1 MARAKLTR
9 IFALIL
15 TLLMLTPAASAA
27 MFGKASLVSPK
38 TTVYTDVPSTHWAFV
53 NIMNVSSKNWF
64 SGYPDGSFRPNGTIT
79 RAEAAKVFVSF
90 LGCNVP
96 SVSSSSFSD
105 VDVNKWYAP
114 FIEAGKTLFPTSAQE
129 ELSFRPE
136 EPITRED
143 TVYALVNALG
153 FTNGIAANESLL
165 NAFTDQSSISQNI
178 RKHFAIALRTRL
190 ISGYPD
196 NTIRPQNTLT
206 RAEFAAI
213 LHRGSMVVTIKPS
226 RIAPTLKVADYP
238 AHTVSESVTIT
249 GTVTDSSS
257 FPPTLTCNGE
267 PVTVDNTSFSVT
279 VPLSEGKNRIT
290 FFAQSMPNG
299 GTAEKTIAIIRL
311 AGESI
316 RLTVAGKV
324 YSLGMTEA
332 ELTALAGSPVQTLPS
347 TTGRTWYV
355 FGTSTYRDFLLA
367 GLKNDKVVALASAGP
382 AFSYLGRTAGDQA
395 PAATDCADIYTDK
408 NDNYIFHA
416 VQLREGYADHSAKP
430 TEAQMHGE
438 SILNFHMTNAFRLYH
453 GLRPFVWSDP
463 ASWVAVAHSQDMA
476 DRDYFSHT
484 NLDGRSPGDRLT
496 AAGIQW
502 RRYGEN
508 IAAGRRTGIDTYDG
522 WVNSAGHRTNMLMDC
537 RSLGVGLAYNENSKY
552 GYYMTQNFITER

>member
-1 MARAKLTR
+1 MSRKKITR
-9 IFALIL
+9 IILLVL
-15 TLLMLTPAASAA
+15 TLLMLTTAASAA
-27 MFGKASLVSPK
+27 MFGKSALISPK
-38 TTVYTDVPSTHWAFV
+38 PAVYTDVPSTHWAFV
-53 NIMNVSSKNWF
+53 NILNVSSKNWF
-64 SGYPDGSFRPNGTIT
+64 SGYPDGTFRPNGTLT

-90 LGCNVP
+90 LGRNVP

-114 FIEAGKTLFPTSAQE
+114 YIEAGKTLFPTSAQE
-129 ELSFRPE
+129 ELSFRPDV
-136 EPITRED
+136 PITRED

-153 FTNGIAANESLL
+153 FANSIAPNESLL

-178 RKHFAIALRTRL
+178 RNHFAVALRTRL

-206 RAEFAAI
+206 RAEFAAM

-226 RIAPTLKVADYP
+226 RTAPSLKVADYP
-238 AHTVSESVTIT
+238 SQTVSESVTLT
-249 GTVTDSSS
+249 GTVEDASGAV
-257 FPPTLTCNGE
+257 PNLTCNGE
-267 PVTVDNTSFSVT
+267 PVTVNGTSFSVT

-290 FFAQSMPNG
+290 FFAQSTPNG
-299 GTAEKTIAIIRL
+299 RTVEKTIAIIRH

-316 RLTVAGKV
+316 QLTVAGKV

-355 FGTSTYRDFLLA
+355 FGTTTYRDFLLA
-367 GLKNDKVVALASAGP
+367 GLKDGKVVALASAGP
-382 AFSYLGRTAGDQA
+382 AFSYLGRTAGEQA
-395 PAATDCADIYTDK
+395 PAGSECADVYTDK

-416 VQLREGYADHSAKP
+416 VQLRDSYADRSDSP
-430 TEAQMHGE
+430 TEAQMRGE

-453 GLRPFVWSDP
+453 GLPPFAWSDP

-484 NLDGRSPGDRLT
+484 SLDGRSPGDRLT
-496 AAGIQW
+496 AAGVQW

-522 WVNSAGHRTNMLMDC
+522 WVNSSGHRTNMLMDC
-537 RSLGVGLAYNENSKY
+537 RSLGVGLAYNKDSKY